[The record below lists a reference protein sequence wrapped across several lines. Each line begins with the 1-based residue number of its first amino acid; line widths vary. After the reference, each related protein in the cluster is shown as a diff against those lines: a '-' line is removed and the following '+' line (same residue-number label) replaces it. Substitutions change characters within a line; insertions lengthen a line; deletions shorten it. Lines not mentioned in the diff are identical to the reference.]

1 MGQPGCWCAVDTVAG
16 WKPCLTRLALQCKLY
31 EDNEKVFIGPA
42 TIAEPMPSLGVMM
55 VPAKTPLVDA
65 LRQTMESLESDGN
78 LRPDDPALAKLKEML
93 VIRIVERDE
102 APLATVDD
110 LVDRARR

>member
-1 MGQPGCWCAVDTVAG
+1 
-16 WKPCLTRLALQCKLY
+16 
-31 EDNEKVFIGPA
+31 
-42 TIAEPMPSLGVMM
+42 
-55 VPAKTPLVDA
+55 
-65 LRQTMESLESDGN
+65 MESLESDGN